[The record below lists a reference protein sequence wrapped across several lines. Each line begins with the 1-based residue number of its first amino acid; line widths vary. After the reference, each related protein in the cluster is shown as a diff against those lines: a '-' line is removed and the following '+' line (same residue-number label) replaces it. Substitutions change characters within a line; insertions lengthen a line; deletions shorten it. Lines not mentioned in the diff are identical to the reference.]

1 MRSFIAIDLEPGL
14 KKELRDLILK
24 LSKTGADVRWVGTQ
38 GMHLTLKF
46 LGEVSPDAMPA
57 VETVLKVAASS
68 HPPFPLALHGTGV
81 FPGSKRPR
89 VLWVGVKE
97 LPVLMRLQ
105 EDIDQGLEKEGYPKE
120 ARAFHPHLTLGRVK
134 SPARVNEAV
143 CELEKYRDLS
153 FGEMTVRKLALFE
166 SILKPQGAE
175 YRVAGEFALK

>member
-14 KKELRDLILK
+14 KREIQDLILK
-24 LSKTGADVRWVGTQ
+24 LTKTGADVRWIQTQ

-46 LGEVSPDAMPA
+46 LGEVGTDAMPA
-57 VETVLKVAASS
+57 VETVLNVAASS
-68 HPPFPLALHGTGV
+68 HPAFPLSLHGTGI
-81 FPGSKRPR
+81 FPGPKSPR

-97 LPVLMRLQ
+97 EPALMGLQ
-105 EDIDQGLEKEGYPKE
+105 EDIDQGLEMEGYPRE

-134 SPARVNEAV
+134 SPARIKEALL
-143 CELEKYRDLS
+143 ELEKYQDAS
-153 FGEMTVRKLALFE
+153 FGEMTVRKVALFE